1 MNMIYKTNPRL
12 LCVYVNYK
20 TPEKS
25 GGGKNIKNQLK
36 VNNK

>member
-20 TPEKS
+20 TPEKR
-25 GGGKNIKNQLK
+25 GGKNIKNQLK